1 MIYRKPRVWPS
12 VTIKYCGDSCT
23 FPLNQFSEI
32 GGFECWKNCRPKGD
46 KLATNL
52 ANGNPGVIVTL
63 LTNWGVIP
71 QEGGKKLHDHV
82 NYYVFFSGFCL
93 FTPHPPRKFKPSRRI
108 HWWSVDAQCQLVVL
122 GQAFR
127 SAWGACLDLSR
138 TWKMRARAGA
148 VGRRVPVS
156 EEMIGIVDQWMLT
169 DSLVRLE
176 KPDGNMKQVVSDL
189 FQMEVQ
195 SAEKTELRLH
205 QNSHCSLV
213 RRDPELLAFII
224 TARCTTTYNTNIYV
238 YTSWDACNA
247 WI

>member
-82 NYYVFFSGFCL
+82 NYYVFFQDFVYSPL
-93 FTPHPPRKFKPSRRI
+93 THPANLNHPGGSTGGLLMPSVSWLYLARRSDR
-108 HWWSVDAQCQLVVL
+108 HGAPVL
-122 GQAFR
+122 ICPVPGKCEPGR
-127 SAWGACLDLSR
+127 EPLGGACQSLKRWLGSWTSGCWQILWFALKNLMETWNRLSQICFKWR
-138 TWKMRARAGA
+138 SK
-148 VGRRVPVS
+148 
-156 EEMIGIVDQWMLT
+156 
-169 DSLVRLE
+169 
-176 KPDGNMKQVVSDL
+176 
-189 FQMEVQ
+189 VQ
-195 SAEKTELRLH
+195 KK
-205 QNSHCSLV
+205 QNSGCIKIL
-213 RRDPELLAFII
+213 I
-224 TARCTTTYNTNIYV
+224 AR
-238 YTSWDACNA
+238 
-247 WI
+247 